1 MKKELNLLIFKEDD
15 WWVAQCL
22 EYDIASQART
32 LPDVQYE
39 IQRILVG
46 RISIAEKLNID
57 PFEGLAPAPTGY
69 FEMAEDA
76 NRSFKIEMKPMG
88 AFFKKI
94 VSQSF
99 MFPKQAMLY
108 AA

>member
-1 MKKELNLLIFKEDD
+1 MKKKLNLLIFKEND

-22 EYDIASQART
+22 DYDIAAQART
-32 LPDVQYE
+32 LKDVQYE
-39 IQRILVG
+39 IQRVLVG
-46 RISIAEKLNID
+46 RIVMAEKLEID
-57 PFEGLAPAPTGY
+57 PFEGLSPAPEGY
-69 FEMAEDA
+69 FKMFQDTDK
-76 NRSFKIEMKPMG
+76 SFKIEVKPVRR
-88 AFFKKI
+88 FSRKI